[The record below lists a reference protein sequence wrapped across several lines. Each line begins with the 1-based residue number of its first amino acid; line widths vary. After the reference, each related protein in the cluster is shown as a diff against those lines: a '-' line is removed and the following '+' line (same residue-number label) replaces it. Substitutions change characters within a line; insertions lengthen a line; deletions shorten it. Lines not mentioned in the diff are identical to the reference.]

1 MAKKKRILYPV
12 LFMIVI
18 TAFFTFILSFVNEF
32 TKEIIESQ
40 NELLIQR
47 SIFYVFG
54 VDTETLTDEDIQK
67 EFKDKIVKNNIDNK
81 IIYTYKKDNIIKG
94 YAVEVSGSGLWGI
107 ITSHIAFDPNHEN
120 IIGVNFISHAETP
133 GLGGRIDELIFKE
146 QFRNISLSDLDNIFS
161 FNKSTGGNLDAISGA
176 TITSMAVRDIFNLE
190 IPKILEFA
198 KKEGFYEGN

>member
-1 MAKKKRILYPV
+1 MAKKKQILYPV
-12 LFMIVI
+12 VFMIVI

-32 TKEIIESQ
+32 TKETIKSQ
-40 NELLIQR
+40 NELIIQK

-54 VDTETLTDEDIQK
+54 IDTEMLTDEDIKK
-67 EFKDKIVKNNIDNK
+67 EFKEKIIKTTIDNK
-81 IIYTYKKDNIIKG
+81 IIYTYKKDNVVLG

-107 ITSHIAFDPNHEN
+107 ITAHIAFDPKHEK

-133 GLGGRIDELIFKE
+133 GLGGRIDELLFKE
-146 QFRNISLSDLDNIFS
+146 QFRNISLSNLDNIFS

-190 IPKILEFA
+190 IPKILKFA